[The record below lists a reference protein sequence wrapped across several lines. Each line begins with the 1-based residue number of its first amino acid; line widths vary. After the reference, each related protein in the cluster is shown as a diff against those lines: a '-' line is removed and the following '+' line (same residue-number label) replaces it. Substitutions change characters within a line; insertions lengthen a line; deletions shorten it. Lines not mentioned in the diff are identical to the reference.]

1 MAPRVAPESGGKIGI
16 LRVSGADLT
25 GYIGPMVTLDIISD
39 PICPWCYIG
48 KARLDQAIAETG
60 LDPFDVSWRIFQLN
74 PDMPPEGMD
83 RQQYLQA
90 KFGGP
95 AGAKQV
101 YDRVRKFA
109 EESGLTLDFDGIR
122 KTPNTF
128 DAHRLIRWARTT
140 GNQSAVV
147 QQLFRRYFEQG
158 QDISDPE
165 ILLDVAESAGMDRP
179 VIEQLLAGDADR
191 DLLAEEEDSAR
202 RMGVT
207 GVPCFI
213 VGGRYIMQGA
223 QDVETWKK
231 VIAEID
237 EALRNAPA
245 PDTEAAP

>member
-1 MAPRVAPESGGKIGI
+1 MI
-16 LRVSGADLT
+16 
-25 GYIGPMVTLDIISD
+25 TLDIISD

-74 PDMPPEGMD
+74 PDMPPEGME

-90 KFGGP
+90 KFGG
-95 AGAKQV
+95 ADSAKKT
-101 YDRVRKFA
+101 YDRVRQYA
-109 EESGLTLDFDGIR
+109 EASGLKLDFDAIR

-147 QQLFRRYFEQG
+147 QQLFRRYFEEG
-158 QDISDPE
+158 QDISDREVLLE
-165 ILLDVAESAGMDRP
+165 IAEKAGMERS

-191 DLLAEEEDSAR
+191 ELLAEEEDAAR
-202 RMGVT
+202 RMGVN

-213 VGGRYIMQGA
+213 IGGRYVLQGA

-237 EALRNAPA
+237 EALKQAP
-245 PDTEAAP
+245 PQEAAP

>member
-1 MAPRVAPESGGKIGI
+1 MI
-16 LRVSGADLT
+16 
-25 GYIGPMVTLDIISD
+25 TLDIISD

-74 PDMPPEGMD
+74 PDMPPEGME

-90 KFGGP
+90 KFGG
-95 AGAKQV
+95 ADSAKKT
-101 YDRVRKFA
+101 YDRVRQYA
-109 EESGLTLDFDGIR
+109 EASGLKLDFDAIR

-147 QQLFRRYFEQG
+147 QQLFRRYFEEG
-158 QDISDPE
+158 QDISDREVLLE
-165 ILLDVAESAGMDRP
+165 IAEKAGMERS

-191 DLLAEEEDSAR
+191 ELLAEEEDAAR
-202 RMGVT
+202 RMGVN

-213 VGGRYIMQGA
+213 IGGRYVLQGA
-223 QDVETWKK
+223 QDSETWKR
-231 VIAEID
+231 ILTELDAAMSAQQ
-237 EALRNAPA
+237 EAQP
-245 PDTEAAP
+245 